1 MTSLL
6 GRDGRLLHD
15 LLPRLRVLLHPR
27 LGRLALAFH
36 LRIRVVQMDL
46 ILDIDESF
54 SDQAYL
60 IFIAQLVSPDVSDG
74 GIPQGPVPAHRLE
87 QRVQCPDRKD
97 N

>member
-6 GRDGRLLHD
+6 CRDGRLLHD

-27 LGRLALAFH
+27 LGRLALPLH

-46 ILDIDESF
+46 IPDIEYGSLCVKV
-54 SDQAYL
+54 YL
-60 IFIAQLVSPDVSDG
+60 IFISQLVSPDVSDG

-87 QRVQCPDRKD
+87 QRVQCPDR
-97 N
+97 